1 MSPHPDRAGRRA
13 AIAAFSAWPAA
24 ARGAFWMTLAAVGFS
39 VMTSI
44 IRYLTASLPALELAF
59 FRSLFS
65 LMFMLPWLIRS
76 GWAGLRT
83 RSVKSYGLRALL
95 GSFAMMCWF
104 IALANMPVADA
115 TSLSFTAP
123 IFASIGAMIFLGER
137 AGVRR
142 WSAIVLGFLG
152 TMIILR
158 PGFAEIS
165 PAAIL
170 LLFGSA
176 AVAGAVIMVKIL
188 SRTETSSAIVTYMG
202 LYMVPLMLI
211 PTLFV
216 WQTPPLWI
224 WPWLIAMGGFGTL
237 AQWAMTQAYAAAD
250 ATAVLPFDYLRLP
263 FVAAIGFLLFDE
275 RPDIWTWIGAL
286 VIAASSVYIAHR
298 ESTQAKRH
306 KLAAVTPGMP
316 DGPLTTEVKPHTT
329 VPGKKS

>member
-1 MSPHPDRAGRRA
+1 
-13 AIAAFSAWPAA
+13 
-24 ARGAFWMTLAAVGFS
+24 MTLAAVGFA

-65 LMFMLPWLIRS
+65 LMFMIPWLIRS

-83 RSVKSYGLRALL
+83 SSVKTYGLRALL
-95 GSFAMMCWF
+95 GSFAMICWF
-104 IALANMPVADA
+104 VALANMPVAEA

-142 WSAIVLGFLG
+142 WTAIVLGFLG

-158 PGFAEIS
+158 PGFEEIS

-202 LYMVPLMLI
+202 LYMVPILLI
-211 PTLFV
+211 PTIFV

-224 WPWLIAMGGFGTL
+224 YPWLIAMGGFGTL

-263 FVAAIGFLLFDE
+263 CVAVVGFFVFDE
-275 RPDIWTWIGAL
+275 KLDIWTWIGAF
-286 VIAASSVYIAHR
+286 VIAASSIYIAHR

-306 KLAAVTPGMP
+306 KLAAETPGMP
-316 DGPLTTEVKPHTT
+316 DGPLTAPVK
-329 VPGKKS
+329 KR

>member
-1 MSPHPDRAGRRA
+1 MPLSPENGRRSVTTV
-13 AIAAFSAWPAA
+13 IADWPAPM
-24 ARGAFWMTLAAVGFS
+24 RGAFWMTLSAVGFAA
-39 VMTSI
+39 MTSI
-44 IRYLTASLPALELAF
+44 IRYLTASLPAIELAF

-65 LMFMLPWLIRS
+65 LMFMMPWLIRA

-83 RSVKSYGLRALL
+83 SNVRTYGLRALL
-95 GSFAMMCWF
+95 GSVAMICWF
-104 IALANMPVADA
+104 VALANMPVAEA

-142 WSAIVLGFLG
+142 WTAIIVGFLG
-152 TMIILR
+152 TLIILR
-158 PGFAEIS
+158 PGFEEIS

-202 LYMVPLMLI
+202 LYMVPILLI

-216 WQTPPLWI
+216 WETPPLALF
-224 WPWLIAMGGFGTL
+224 PWLIVMGGLGTA
-237 AQWAMTQAYAAAD
+237 AQWAMTQAYAATD

-263 FVAAIGFLLFDE
+263 FVAVVGYLVFE
-275 RPDIWTWIGAL
+275 EKPDLWTWIGAL
-286 VIAASSVYIAHR
+286 VIAGSSIYIAHR
-298 ESTQAKRH
+298 ESIQAKRH
-306 KLAAVTPGMP
+306 KITAETPGIADAP
-316 DGPLTTEVKPHTT
+316 R
-329 VPGKKS
+329 